1 MQRIKTLTMNKDAY
15 YFPHFSNARHDRKVK
30 RIIKEL
36 GVEGYGI
43 YFMLLEVL
51 REQTTLQY
59 PMDDIDLLADEFRT
73 SEQKVRTVICNY
85 KLFDVTPDDRF
96 FSPKLIEYLEPY
108 FKMKAQR
115 QLAGQKSAEARQRKA
130 LSQTSDEQPTNDRST
145 TVQQSKVKESKVKES
160 KENKIEERKE
170 KFKQEIANYK
180 DNYSSDILKQF
191 FLYWVEPN
199 KSKTKMRY
207 ELEKTWDTNLRL
219 QRWDKN
225 NSKFGKQD
233 SKEKTANA
241 GSLHKL

>member
-1 MQRIKTLTMNKDAY
+1 MNKDAY

-85 KLFDVTPDDRF
+85 KLFDVTPDEKF

-108 FKMKAQR
+108 FRMKEQR
-115 QLAGQKSAEARQRKA
+115 RKAGLKSGEARKSKELPER
-130 LSQTSDEQPTNDRST
+130 SFNGRST
-145 TVQQSKVKESKVKES
+145 VEQQSKVKESKVKES

-170 KFKQEIANYK
+170 KFKQEIAQYK
-180 DNYSSDILKQF
+180 ETYSSDTLKQF
-191 FLYWVEPN
+191 FLYWIEPN